1 MSEKL
6 EQLQQLKKDLRID
19 EGKHNK
25 PYKDTKGNWTI
36 GIGYF
41 IGQDLRDLYLSDG
54 VIDLMVEEKIDS
66 ACKSATKIFTEEY
79 FYSLSEARQNAIINL
94 IFNMGEG
101 NLEKGFR
108 SFVETIP
115 LMKKGLWHV
124 AAINLSK
131 SLWARDVDPNQR
143 PNKGRDDRIIY
154 MIETGGYHPE
164 YLKG

>member
-1 MSEKL
+1 MEKNSS
-6 EQLQQLKKDLRID
+6 QFQQLKKDLVID

-25 PYKDTKGNWTI
+25 PYKDSKGFWTI

-41 IGQDLRDLYLSDG
+41 IGEDLKDLHLSDA
-54 VIDLMVEEKIDS
+54 VVYLMAEEKIEN
-66 ACKSATKIFTEEY
+66 ACKSAVKIFTEEY

-108 SFVETIP
+108 SFTETIP
-115 LMKKGLWHV
+115 LMKKGLWHL

-131 SLWARDVDPNQR
+131 SLWARDVDPRQR
-143 PNKGRDDRIIY
+143 PNQGRDDRIVY
-154 MIETGGYHPE
+154 MIETGEYHPE

>member
-1 MSEKL
+1 MLKKL
-6 EQLQQLKKDLRID
+6 EQLQQLKKDLVID

-25 PYKDTKGNWTI
+25 PYKDPKGYWTI
-36 GIGYF
+36 GVGYF
-41 IGQDLRDLYLSDG
+41 IGKELKDLHLSDG
-54 VIDLMVEEKIDS
+54 VVDLMLEEKIDGACAS
-66 ACKSATKIFTEEY
+66 AVKIFGEEY

-108 SFVETIP
+108 SFTETIP

-131 SLWARDVDPNQR
+131 SLWARDVDPRQR
-143 PNKGRDDRIIY
+143 PDQGRDDRIVY
-154 MIETGGYHPE
+154 MIETGEYHPE